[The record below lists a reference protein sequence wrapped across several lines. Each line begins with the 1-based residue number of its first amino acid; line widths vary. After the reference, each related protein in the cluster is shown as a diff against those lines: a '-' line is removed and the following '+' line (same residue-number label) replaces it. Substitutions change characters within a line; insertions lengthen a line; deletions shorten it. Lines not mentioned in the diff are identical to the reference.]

1 MSEQKDTVPALMDC
15 IVQLA
20 YQNLMHLVVKKK
32 DDGREKKTTIKK
44 KSILQADKLQM
55 RQKKRKVSER
65 TQILEKNKWKLG
77 LLL

>member
-1 MSEQKDTVPALMDC
+1 MNEQKDTVPALMDF

-20 YQNLMHLVVKKK
+20 YQNLMHLGVKKK
-32 DDGREKKTTIKK
+32 DDGREKKTTIK